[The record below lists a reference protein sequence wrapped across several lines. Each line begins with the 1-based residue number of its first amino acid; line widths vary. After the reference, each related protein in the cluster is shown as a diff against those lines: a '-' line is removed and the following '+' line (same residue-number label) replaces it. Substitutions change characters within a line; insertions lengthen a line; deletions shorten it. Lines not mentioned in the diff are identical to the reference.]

1 MSEFMQ
7 KRNDLGSIPV
17 HLLLATASVAV
28 PAVKNRG
35 DAVIHALM
43 SSHPPLSSGE
53 SFEFRLVQG
62 DVNIT
67 TGRDKFS
74 TEKRHTDY
82 LPVLSGGSINLW
94 DDTYG
99 EPFGWAGAD
108 MSSHLLEKAT
118 AGVTNKASA
127 YYQQSVET
135 IADLAM
141 AKPRIVVRQI
151 ASATNTRTCIATLI
165 PGERVVASGLH
176 YLHKR
181 QGTSGVRWVIDPL
194 DGTVN
199 FLYGL
204 PVWAVSIGVEYKG
217 AAVAGAVVVP
227 VLGDAFVAW
236 QGGGAWRHRDGKV
249 AKIFASTVE
258 SLDNALIGTG
268 FGYDSTVRT
277 WQGTLAA
284 NVLPQVRD
292 IRRAGAAAVD
302 LCSVATGALD
312 GYYETGLQPWDLCA
326 GGLIA
331 SEAGAIVTGLHGATA
346 GVRDVVAAGPRLHAS
361 LVGLLEKHDRR

>member
-1 MSEFMQ
+1 MAVMTEGSWRVLADAALEFG
-7 KRNDLGSIPV
+7 LEAGAF
-17 HLLLATASVAV
+17 LLA
-28 PAVKNRG
+28 
-35 DAVIHALM
+35 
-43 SSHPPLSSGE
+43 
-53 SFEFRLVQG
+53 
-62 DVNIT
+62 
-67 TGRDKFS
+67 GRDQ
-74 TEKRHTDY
+74 
-82 LPVLSGGSINLW
+82 
-94 DDTYG
+94 
-99 EPFGWAGAD
+99 
-108 MSSHLLEKAT
+108 LLEVSTKST
-118 AGVTNKASA
+118 PTDVVTDMDRTSERML
-127 YYQQSVET
+127 VER
-135 IADLAM
+135 ILARF
-141 AKPRIVVRQI
+141 PDDG
-151 ASATNTRTCIATLI
+151 LL
-165 PGERVVASGLH
+165 GEEGAE
-176 YLHKR
+176 R

-204 PVWAVSIGVEYKG
+204 PVWAVSVGVEYEG

-236 QGGGAWRHRDGKV
+236 QGGGAWRHREGKV
-249 AKIFASTVE
+249 AKILASTVE
-258 SLDNALIGTG
+258 SLDSALIGTG

-277 WQGTLAA
+277 WQGALAA

-331 SEAGAIVTGLHGATA
+331 SEAGAIVTGLYGAAA

-361 LVGLLEKHDRR
+361 LVGLLEGLDRR